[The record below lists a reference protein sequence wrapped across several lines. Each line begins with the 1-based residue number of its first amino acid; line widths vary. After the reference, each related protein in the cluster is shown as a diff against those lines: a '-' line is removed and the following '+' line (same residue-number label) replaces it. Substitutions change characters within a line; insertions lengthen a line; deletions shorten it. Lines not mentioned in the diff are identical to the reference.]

1 MLECVRKKFVW
12 SYTDPSCLQNCNSLT
27 MEITHFSRKGQ
38 GLDAKNR
45 SEQSSIGNT
54 KQCGKIF
61 HEVAS
66 DIFYGSFTIY
76 DLTIFFQFTNP
87 KKDNFRQILRKR
99 SNSTR

>member
-1 MLECVRKKFVW
+1 
-12 SYTDPSCLQNCNSLT
+12 

-61 HEVAS
+61 HKVAS
-66 DIFYGSFTIY
+66 DIFNGSFTIY
-76 DLTIFFQFTNP
+76 DLTKIFNSLTQ
-87 KKDNFRQILRKR
+87 KR
-99 SNSTR
+99 

>member
-12 SYTDPSCLQNCNSLT
+12 GYNDPSCLQNCNSLT

-54 KQCGKIF
+54 KQRGKIF

-66 DIFYGSFTIY
+66 DIFYASFAIY
-76 DLTIFFQFTNP
+76 DLTKKFQFNP
-87 KKDNFRQILRKR
+87 KC
-99 SNSTR
+99 

>member
-1 MLECVRKKFVW
+1 MFVFEYQKAFMLECVQKKFVW
-12 SYTDPSCLQNCNSLT
+12 SYNDPSCLQNCNSLT

-54 KQCGKIF
+54 KQRGKIF

-66 DIFYGSFTIY
+66 DMHPLQFTI
-76 DLTIFFQFTNP
+76 
-87 KKDNFRQILRKR
+87 
-99 SNSTR
+99 

>member
-1 MLECVRKKFVW
+1 
-12 SYTDPSCLQNCNSLT
+12 

-54 KQCGKIF
+54 KQREKIF

-66 DIFYGSFTIY
+66 DIYSMHS
-76 DLTIFFQFTNP
+76 LQFTTF
-87 KKDNFRQILRKR
+87 KQTF
-99 SNSTR
+99 

>member
-12 SYTDPSCLQNCNSLT
+12 SYNDPSCLQNCNSLT

-54 KQCGKIF
+54 KQRGKIF

-66 DIFYGSFTIY
+66 DIFYASFAIY
-76 DLTIFFQFTNP
+76 DLTKKFQFNP
-87 KKDNFRQILRKR
+87 KKENFWQILR
-99 SNSTR
+99 NT